1 MGSTSAAC
9 RMFGGLLLLS
19 LLILGGVLSTLGDR
33 LGSRVGKA
41 RLSLFGLR
49 PRQTAV
55 VITVL
60 TGSLISA
67 LSLGLMLL
75 VSRQLRVGLFELND
89 LEARLRSSRS
99 DLKGSRKAQR
109 KARQQLEEA
118 RADEI
123 KARKILADAQAQAG
137 ELRSTLQPLQEQTRR
152 LEAERQRLS
161 QDVRNRDA
169 EIQRTDDELRAVR
182 QRISS
187 GEAELQQLEKNL
199 IALRRGDVAISS
211 GQPLATVTLKLDR
224 PDQARQVIDQV
235 LREANLQAFQK
246 VLPEQAPDRQIIL
259 VPRQDIERLEQAIRK
274 PGTWVVLLRSA
285 ANVLRGES
293 VVYAFPDVRP
303 NVAITIEGEV
313 LAKTT
318 LASQDT
324 NPEAV
329 RNRINLLLASTLS
342 EVRRRGSLSQ
352 GLQFDANAVNR
363 LARELTKRSG
373 GRVDLEAVAVRRSE
387 TADPIAIE
395 LHPSRPL
402 RPTSTLQDD
411 SP

>member
-1 MGSTSAAC
+1 MTGW
-9 RMFGGLLLLS
+9 LLLLS

-123 KARKILADAQAQAG
+123 KARKILADAQARAG

-352 GLQFDANAVNR
+352 GLQFDTNAVNR

-395 LHPSRPL
+395 LRPSRPL

>member
-1 MGSTSAAC
+1 MTGW
-9 RMFGGLLLLS
+9 LLLLS

-123 KARKILADAQAQAG
+123 KARKILADAQARAG

-363 LARELTKRSG
+363 LARELTERSG

-395 LHPSRPL
+395 LRPSHPL

>member
-1 MGSTSAAC
+1 MTGW
-9 RMFGGLLLLS
+9 LLLLS

-123 KARKILADAQAQAG
+123 KARKILADAQARAG

-395 LHPSRPL
+395 LRPSRPL
-402 RPTSTLQDD
+402 RPTSTLKDD

>member
-1 MGSTSAAC
+1 MTGWV
-9 RMFGGLLLLS
+9 LLLS

-67 LSLGLMLL
+67 LSLGMMLL
-75 VSRQLRVGLFELND
+75 VSRQLRVGLFELNE

-109 KARQQLEEA
+109 KARQQLEQA
-118 RADEI
+118 RADEVE
-123 KARKILADAQAQAG
+123 ARKILADAQARAR
-137 ELRSTLQPLQEQTRR
+137 ELRSTLKPLQEQTRR
-152 LEAERQRLS
+152 LEGERRRLS

-169 EIQRTDDELRAVR
+169 EIKRTDDELRAVR
-182 QRISS
+182 ERISS
-187 GEAELQQLEKNL
+187 GEAELQQLEENL
-199 IALRRGDVAISS
+199 LALRRGDVAISS

-235 LREANLQAFQK
+235 LREANMQAFQQ
-246 VLPEQAPDRQIIL
+246 VLPGQAPDRQIIL

-285 ANVLRGES
+285 ANVLRGER

-313 LAKTT
+313 LAETALVSEET
-318 LASQDT
+318 S
-324 NPEAV
+324 PEAI

-342 EVRRRGSLSQ
+342 EVRRRGSLTQ
-352 GLQFDANAVNR
+352 GLQFDANAVNT
-363 LARELTKRSG
+363 LARELAARSG
-373 GRVDLEAVAVRRSE
+373 GRVELEAVALRRSE
-387 TADPIAIE
+387 TADPVAIE
-395 LHPSRPL
+395 LRPSRKLRSAPPL
-402 RPTSTLQDD
+402 GDD
-411 SP
+411 IP

>member
-1 MGSTSAAC
+1 MTGWV
-9 RMFGGLLLLS
+9 LLLS

-109 KARQQLEEA
+109 KARQQLEQA
-118 RADEI
+118 RADEVE
-123 KARKILADAQAQAG
+123 ARKILADAQARAG
-137 ELRSTLQPLQEQTRR
+137 ELRSTLKPLQDQTRR
-152 LEAERQRLS
+152 LEAERRRLS

-169 EIQRTDDELRAVR
+169 EIKRTDDELRSVR
-182 QRISS
+182 ERISS
-187 GEAELQQLEKNL
+187 GEAELQQLEENL
-199 IALRRGDVAISS
+199 LALRRGDVAISS
-211 GQPLATVTLKLDR
+211 GQPLATVTLKLER

-235 LREANLQAFQK
+235 LREANLQAFQQ
-246 VLPEQAPDRQIIL
+246 VLPGQAPDRQIIL

-285 ANVLRGES
+285 ANVLRGER

-313 LAKTT
+313 LAETA
-318 LASQDT
+318 LASEET
-324 NPEAV
+324 SPEAI

-342 EVRRRGSLSQ
+342 EVRRRGSLTQ
-352 GLQFDANAVNR
+352 GLQFDANAVNS
-363 LARELTKRSG
+363 LARELAARSG
-373 GRVDLEAVAVRRSE
+373 GRVELEAVALRRSE
-387 TADPIAIE
+387 TADPVAIE
-395 LHPSRPL
+395 LRPSRKL
-402 RPTSTLQDD
+402 RSAPPLQDD
-411 SP
+411 IP

>member
-1 MGSTSAAC
+1 MTGWV
-9 RMFGGLLLLS
+9 LLLS

-109 KARQQLEEA
+109 KARQQLEQA
-118 RADEI
+118 RADEVE
-123 KARKILADAQAQAG
+123 ARKILADAQARAG
-137 ELRSTLQPLQEQTRR
+137 ELRSTLKPLQDQTRR
-152 LEAERQRLS
+152 LEAERRRLS

-169 EIQRTDDELRAVR
+169 EIKRTDDELRAVR
-182 QRISS
+182 ERISS
-187 GEAELQQLEKNL
+187 GEAELQQLEENL
-199 IALRRGDVAISS
+199 LALRRGDVAISS
-211 GQPLATVTLKLDR
+211 GQPLATVTLKLER

-235 LREANLQAFQK
+235 LREANLQAFQQ
-246 VLPEQAPDRQIIL
+246 VLPGQAPDRQIIL

-285 ANVLRGES
+285 ANVLRGER

-313 LAKTT
+313 LAETA
-318 LASQDT
+318 LAREETS
-324 NPEAV
+324 PEAI

-342 EVRRRGSLSQ
+342 EVRRRGSLTQ
-352 GLQFDANAVNR
+352 GLQFDANAVNS
-363 LARELTKRSG
+363 LARELAARSG
-373 GRVDLEAVAVRRSE
+373 GRVELEAVALRRSE
-387 TADPIAIE
+387 TADPVAIE
-395 LHPSRPL
+395 LRPSRKL
-402 RPTSTLQDD
+402 RSAPPLQDD
-411 SP
+411 IP

>member
-1 MGSTSAAC
+1 MTGW
-9 RMFGGLLLLS
+9 LLLLS

-99 DLKGSRKAQR
+99 DLKGSRRAQR
-109 KARQQLEEA
+109 KAREQLEEA

-123 KARKILADAQAQAG
+123 KARKILADAQARAS

-152 LEAERQRLS
+152 LEAERKRLS

-182 QRISS
+182 ERINS
-187 GEAELQQLEKNL
+187 GEAELQQLEENL
-199 IALRRGDVAISS
+199 LALRRGDVAISS

-246 VLPEQAPDRQIIL
+246 VLPGQAPDRQIIL

-285 ANVLRGES
+285 ANVLRGER

-313 LAKTT
+313 LAKTA

-329 RNRINLLLASTLS
+329 RNRINLLLASTLA

-352 GLQFDANAVNR
+352 GLQFDANAVNT
-363 LARELTKRSG
+363 LARELTDRSG
-373 GRVDLEAVAVRRSE
+373 GRVELEAVAVRRSE

-395 LHPSRPL
+395 LRPSRRL
-402 RPTSTLQDD
+402 RSTSTLQ
-411 SP
+411 SEIP

>member
-1 MGSTSAAC
+1 MTGW
-9 RMFGGLLLLS
+9 LLLLS

-109 KARQQLEEA
+109 KARQQLAEA
-118 RADEI
+118 RTDEI
-123 KARKILADAQAQAG
+123 KARKILADAQARAG

-395 LHPSRPL
+395 LRPSRPL

>member
-1 MGSTSAAC
+1 VTGW
-9 RMFGGLLLLS
+9 LLLLS

-109 KARQQLEEA
+109 KARQQLAEA
-118 RADEI
+118 RTDEI
-123 KARKILADAQAQAG
+123 KARKILADAQARAR

-246 VLPEQAPDRQIIL
+246 VLPGQVPDRQIIL

-303 NVAITIEGEV
+303 NVAITMEGEV
-313 LAKTT
+313 LARTT
-318 LASQDT
+318 VAGQDT

-329 RNRINLLLASTLS
+329 QNRINLLLASTLA

-363 LARELTKRSG
+363 LARELTERSG
-373 GRVDLEAVAVRRSE
+373 GRVELQAVAVRRSE

-395 LHPSRPL
+395 LRPSRPL

>member
-1 MGSTSAAC
+1 MTGW
-9 RMFGGLLLLS
+9 LLLLS

-109 KARQQLEEA
+109 KARQQLEKA

-123 KARKILADAQAQAG
+123 KARKILADAQARAG

-395 LHPSRPL
+395 LRPSRPL

-411 SP
+411 TP

>member
-1 MGSTSAAC
+1 MTGW
-9 RMFGGLLLLS
+9 LLLLS

-99 DLKGSRKAQR
+99 DLKGSRRAQR
-109 KARQQLEEA
+109 KAREQLEEA

-123 KARKILADAQAQAG
+123 KARKILADAQARAS

-152 LEAERQRLS
+152 LEAERKRLS

-182 QRISS
+182 ERINS
-187 GEAELQQLEKNL
+187 GEAELQQLEENL
-199 IALRRGDVAISS
+199 LALRRGDVAISS

-246 VLPEQAPDRQIIL
+246 VLPGQVPDRQIIL
-259 VPRQDIERLEQAIRK
+259 VPRQDIERLEKAIRK

-285 ANVLRGES
+285 ANVLRGER

-313 LAKTT
+313 LAKTA
-318 LASQDT
+318 LASQET

-329 RNRINLLLASTLS
+329 RNRINLLLASTLA

-352 GLQFDANAVNR
+352 GLQFDANAVNT
-363 LARELTKRSG
+363 LARELTDRSG
-373 GRVDLEAVAVRRSE
+373 GRVELEAVAVRRSE

-395 LHPSRPL
+395 LRPSRRL
-402 RPTSTLQDD
+402 RSTSTLE
-411 SP
+411 SEIP

>member
-1 MGSTSAAC
+1 MTGW
-9 RMFGGLLLLS
+9 LLLLS

-123 KARKILADAQAQAG
+123 KARKILADAEARAG

-169 EIQRTDDELRAVR
+169 EIQRTDDELQAVR
-182 QRISS
+182 ERISS

-199 IALRRGDVAISS
+199 LALRRGDVAISS

-246 VLPEQAPDRQIIL
+246 VLPGQAPDRQIIL
-259 VPRQDIERLEQAIRK
+259 VPRQDIERLEKAIRK

-285 ANVLRGES
+285 ANVLRGER

-329 RNRINLLLASTLS
+329 RNRINLLLASTLA

-352 GLQFDANAVNR
+352 GLQFDANGVNT
-363 LARELTKRSG
+363 LARELTERSG
-373 GRVDLEAVAVRRSE
+373 GRVELEAVAVRRSE

-395 LHPSRPL
+395 LRPSRRL
-402 RPTSTLQDD
+402 RPRSTLQDD
-411 SP
+411 TP

>member
-1 MGSTSAAC
+1 VTGWV
-9 RMFGGLLLLS
+9 LLLS

-109 KARQQLEEA
+109 KARQQLEQA
-118 RADEI
+118 RADEVE
-123 KARKILADAQAQAG
+123 ARKILADAQARAG
-137 ELRSTLQPLQEQTRR
+137 ELRSTLKPLQDQTRR
-152 LEAERQRLS
+152 LEAERRRLS

-169 EIQRTDDELRAVR
+169 EIKRTDDELRAVR
-182 QRISS
+182 ERISS
-187 GEAELQQLEKNL
+187 GEAELQQLEENL
-199 IALRRGDVAISS
+199 LALRRGDVAISS
-211 GQPLATVTLKLDR
+211 GQPLATVTLKLER

-235 LREANLQAFQK
+235 LREANLQAFQQ
-246 VLPEQAPDRQIIL
+246 VLPGQAPDRQIIL

-285 ANVLRGES
+285 ANVLRGER

-313 LAKTT
+313 LAETA
-318 LASQDT
+318 LASEET
-324 NPEAV
+324 SPEAI

-342 EVRRRGSLSQ
+342 EVRRRGSLTQ
-352 GLQFDANAVNR
+352 GLQFDANAVNS
-363 LARELTKRSG
+363 LARELAARSG
-373 GRVDLEAVAVRRSE
+373 GRVELEAVALRRSE
-387 TADPIAIE
+387 TADPVAIE
-395 LHPSRPL
+395 LRPSRKLRSAPPL
-402 RPTSTLQDD
+402 RDD
-411 SP
+411 IP

>member
-1 MGSTSAAC
+1 VTGW
-9 RMFGGLLLLS
+9 LLLLS

-99 DLKGSRKAQR
+99 DLKGSRRAQR
-109 KARQQLEEA
+109 KAREQLEEA

-123 KARKILADAQAQAG
+123 KARKILADAQARAS

-152 LEAERQRLS
+152 LEAERKRLS

-182 QRISS
+182 ERINS
-187 GEAELQQLEKNL
+187 GEAELQQLEENL
-199 IALRRGDVAISS
+199 LALRRGDVAISS

-246 VLPEQAPDRQIIL
+246 VLPGQAPDRQIIL
-259 VPRQDIERLEQAIRK
+259 VPRQDIERLEKAIRK

-285 ANVLRGES
+285 ANVLRGER

-313 LAKTT
+313 LAKTA
-318 LASQDT
+318 LASQET

-329 RNRINLLLASTLS
+329 RNRINLLLASTLA

-352 GLQFDANAVNR
+352 GLQFDANAVNT
-363 LARELTKRSG
+363 LARELTDRSG
-373 GRVDLEAVAVRRSE
+373 GRVELEAVAVRRSE

-395 LHPSRPL
+395 LRPSRRL
-402 RPTSTLQDD
+402 RSTSTLE
-411 SP
+411 SEIP

>member
-1 MGSTSAAC
+1 MTGW
-9 RMFGGLLLLS
+9 LLLLS

-123 KARKILADAQAQAG
+123 KARKILADAQARAG

-363 LARELTKRSG
+363 LARELTKRSS

-395 LHPSRPL
+395 LRPSRPL

>member
-1 MGSTSAAC
+1 MTGW
-9 RMFGGLLLLS
+9 LLLLS

-109 KARQQLEEA
+109 KARQQLEQA
-118 RADEI
+118 RADEV
-123 KARKILADAQAQAG
+123 KARKILADAQARAR

-169 EIQRTDDELRAVR
+169 EIQRTDQELRAVR
-182 QRISS
+182 ERISS
-187 GEAELQQLEKNL
+187 GEAELQQLEENL
-199 IALRRGDVAISS
+199 LALRRGDVAISS

-224 PDQARQVIDQV
+224 PDQAREVIDQV

-246 VLPEQAPDRQIIL
+246 VLPGQVPDRQIIL

-285 ANVLRGES
+285 ANVLRGER

-313 LAKTT
+313 LAKTA
-318 LASQDT
+318 LASQET
-324 NPEAV
+324 NAEAV

-352 GLQFDANAVNR
+352 GLQFDANAVNA
-363 LARELTKRSG
+363 LARELTNRNG
-373 GRVDLEAVAVRRSE
+373 GRVELEAVALRRSE

-395 LHPSRPL
+395 LRPSRKL
-402 RPTSTLQDD
+402 RSTSALQDEN
-411 SP
+411 P

>member
-1 MGSTSAAC
+1 MTGWV
-9 RMFGGLLLLS
+9 LLLS

-109 KARQQLEEA
+109 KARQQLEQA
-118 RADEI
+118 RADEVE
-123 KARKILADAQAQAG
+123 ARKILADAQARAG
-137 ELRSTLQPLQEQTRR
+137 ELRSTLKPLQDQTRR
-152 LEAERQRLS
+152 LEAERRRLS

-169 EIQRTDDELRAVR
+169 EIKRTDDELRAVR
-182 QRISS
+182 ERISS
-187 GEAELQQLEKNL
+187 GEAELQQLEENL
-199 IALRRGDVAISS
+199 LALRRGDVAISS
-211 GQPLATVTLKLDR
+211 GQPLATVTLKLER

-235 LREANLQAFQK
+235 LREANLQAFQQ
-246 VLPEQAPDRQIIL
+246 VLPGQAPDRQIIL

-285 ANVLRGES
+285 ANVLRGER

-313 LAKTT
+313 LAETA
-318 LASQDT
+318 LASEET
-324 NPEAV
+324 SPEAI

-342 EVRRRGSLSQ
+342 EVRRRGSLTQ
-352 GLQFDANAVNR
+352 GLQFDANAVNS
-363 LARELTKRSG
+363 LARELAARSG
-373 GRVDLEAVAVRRSE
+373 GRIELEAVALRRSE
-387 TADPIAIE
+387 TADPVAIE
-395 LHPSRPL
+395 LRPSRKLRSAPPL
-402 RPTSTLQDD
+402 GDEIP
-411 SP
+411 

>member
-1 MGSTSAAC
+1 MTGW
-9 RMFGGLLLLS
+9 LLLLS

-67 LSLGLMLL
+67 LSLGMMLL

-109 KARQQLEEA
+109 KARQQLAEA
-118 RADEI
+118 RTDEI
-123 KARKILADAQAQAG
+123 KARKILADAQARAR

-169 EIQRTDDELRAVR
+169 EIQRTDDELQAVR

-211 GQPLATVTLKLDR
+211 GQPLATVTLMLDR

-246 VLPEQAPDRQIIL
+246 VLPGQVPDRQIIL

-303 NVAITIEGEV
+303 NVAITMEGEV
-313 LAKTT
+313 LARTT
-318 LASQDT
+318 VAGQDT

-329 RNRINLLLASTLS
+329 QNRINLLLASTLA

-363 LARELTKRSG
+363 LARELTERSG
-373 GRVDLEAVAVRRSE
+373 GRVELQAVAVRRSE

-395 LHPSRPL
+395 LRPSRPL

>member
-1 MGSTSAAC
+1 MTGW
-9 RMFGGLLLLS
+9 LLLLS

-99 DLKGSRKAQR
+99 DLKGSRNAQR
-109 KARQQLEEA
+109 QARQQLEEA

-123 KARKILADAQAQAG
+123 KARKILANAQARAG

-169 EIQRTDDELRAVR
+169 EIQRTDNELRAVR
-182 QRISS
+182 ERISS
-187 GEAELQQLEKNL
+187 GESELQQLEENL
-199 IALRRGDVAISS
+199 LALRRGDVAISS

-246 VLPEQAPDRQIIL
+246 VLPGQAPDRQIIL

-285 ANVLRGES
+285 ANVLRGER

-303 NVAITIEGEV
+303 NVAITMEGEV

-329 RNRINLLLASTLS
+329 RNRINLLLASTLA

-352 GLQFDANAVNR
+352 GLQFDANAVNT
-363 LARELTKRSG
+363 LARELTERSG
-373 GRVDLEAVAVRRSE
+373 GLVELEAVAEQRSE
-387 TADPIAIE
+387 TADAIAVE
-395 LHPSRPL
+395 LRPSRRL
-402 RPTSTLQDD
+402 RPTSTLQDEI
-411 SP
+411 P

>member
-1 MGSTSAAC
+1 MTGW
-9 RMFGGLLLLS
+9 LLLLS

-123 KARKILADAQAQAG
+123 KARKILADAQARAG

-303 NVAITIEGEV
+303 NVAITMEGEV

-363 LARELTKRSG
+363 LARELTERSG

-395 LHPSRPL
+395 LRPSRPL

>member
-1 MGSTSAAC
+1 MTGW
-9 RMFGGLLLLS
+9 LLLLS

-99 DLKGSRKAQR
+99 DLKGSRSAQQ
-109 KARQQLEEA
+109 KARQQLKEA

-123 KARKILADAQAQAG
+123 EARKILADAQARAA
-137 ELRSTLQPLQEQTRR
+137 ELRSTLQPLQKQTRR

-169 EIQRTDDELRAVR
+169 EIQRTDNELRAVR

-187 GEAELQQLEKNL
+187 GEAELQQLEENL
-199 IALRRGDVAISS
+199 LALRRGDVAISS

-246 VLPEQAPDRQIIL
+246 VLPGEAPDRQIIL
-259 VPRQDIERLEQAIRK
+259 VPRQDIERLEKAIRK

-285 ANVLRGES
+285 ANVLRGER

-303 NVAITIEGEV
+303 NVAITMEGEV

-318 LASQDT
+318 LASKET
-324 NPEAV
+324 NPEAI

-352 GLQFDANAVNR
+352 GLQFDANAVNT
-363 LARELTKRSG
+363 LARELTGRSG
-373 GRVDLEAVAVRRSE
+373 GLVELEAVAVQRSE
-387 TADPIAIE
+387 TADAIAIE
-395 LHPSRPL
+395 LRPSRRL
-402 RPTSTLQDD
+402 RPRSTVQDD
-411 SP
+411 IP

>member
-1 MGSTSAAC
+1 MTGW
-9 RMFGGLLLLS
+9 LLLLS

-109 KARQQLEEA
+109 KARQQLEQA
-118 RADEI
+118 RADEV
-123 KARKILADAQAQAG
+123 KARKILADAQARAR

-169 EIQRTDDELRAVR
+169 EIQRTDQELRAVR
-182 QRISS
+182 ERISS
-187 GEAELQQLEKNL
+187 GEAELQQLEENL
-199 IALRRGDVAISS
+199 LALRRGDVAISS

-246 VLPEQAPDRQIIL
+246 VLPGQVPDRQIIL

-285 ANVLRGES
+285 ANVLRGER

-313 LAKTT
+313 LAKTA
-318 LASQDT
+318 LASQET

-352 GLQFDANAVNR
+352 GLQFDANAVNA
-363 LARELTKRSG
+363 LATELTKRNG
-373 GRVDLEAVAVRRSE
+373 GRVELEAVALRRSE

-395 LHPSRPL
+395 LRPSRKL
-402 RPTSTLQDD
+402 RSTSALQDEN
-411 SP
+411 P

>member
-1 MGSTSAAC
+1 MTGW
-9 RMFGGLLLLS
+9 LLLLS

-109 KARQQLEEA
+109 KARQQLAEA
-118 RADEI
+118 RTDEI
-123 KARKILADAQAQAG
+123 KARKILADAQARAR

-246 VLPEQAPDRQIIL
+246 VLPGQVPDRQIIL

-303 NVAITIEGEV
+303 NVAITMEGEV
-313 LAKTT
+313 LARTT
-318 LASQDT
+318 VAGQDT

-329 RNRINLLLASTLS
+329 QNRINLLLASTLA

-363 LARELTKRSG
+363 LARELTERSG
-373 GRVDLEAVAVRRSE
+373 GRVELQAVAVRRSE

-395 LHPSRPL
+395 LRPSR
-402 RPTSTLQDD
+402 RDRKSVV
-411 SP
+411 

>member
-1 MGSTSAAC
+1 MTGWV
-9 RMFGGLLLLS
+9 LLLS

-99 DLKGSRKAQR
+99 DLKASRRAQR
-109 KARQQLEEA
+109 RARRQLEQA

-123 KARKILADAQAQAG
+123 KARKILADAQARAS
-137 ELRSTLQPLQEQTRR
+137 ELRSTLKPLQDQTRR
-152 LEAERQRLS
+152 LEAERRRLN

-182 QRISS
+182 ERISS
-187 GEAELQQLEKNL
+187 GEAELRQLEENL
-199 IALRRGDVAISS
+199 LALRRGDVAISS
-211 GQPLATVTLKLDR
+211 GQPLATVTLKLER

-235 LREANLQAFQK
+235 LREANLQAFQQ
-246 VLPEQAPDRQIIL
+246 VLPGQEPDRQIIL

-285 ANVLRGES
+285 ANVLRGERI
-293 VVYAFPDVRP
+293 VYAFPDVRP

-313 LAKTT
+313 LAKTV
-318 LASQDT
+318 LASEET
-324 NPEAV
+324 SPEAI
-329 RNRINLLLASTLS
+329 RNRINLLLASTLA

-352 GLQFDANAVNR
+352 GLQFDANAVNT
-363 LARELTKRSG
+363 LARELADRSG
-373 GRVDLEAVAVRRSE
+373 GRVELETVSLRRSE
-387 TADPIAIE
+387 TADPVAIE
-395 LHPSRPL
+395 L
-402 RPTSTLQDD
+402 RPTNKMRSVPPIQDGI
-411 SP
+411 S

>member
-1 MGSTSAAC
+1 VTGW
-9 RMFGGLLLLS
+9 LLLLS

-123 KARKILADAQAQAG
+123 KARKILADAQARAG

-363 LARELTKRSG
+363 LARELTERSG

-395 LHPSRPL
+395 LRPSRPL

>member
-1 MGSTSAAC
+1 MTGW
-9 RMFGGLLLLS
+9 LLLLS
-19 LLILGGVLSTLGDR
+19 LLVLGGVLSTLGDR

-99 DLKGSRKAQR
+99 DLKGSRSAQR
-109 KARQQLEEA
+109 KARQQLKEA

-123 KARKILADAQAQAG
+123 KARKILANAQARAG

-182 QRISS
+182 ERISS
-187 GEAELQQLEKNL
+187 GEAELEQLEENL
-199 IALRRGDVAISS
+199 LALRRGDVAISS

-224 PDQARQVIDQV
+224 PDQARQVIDEV

-246 VLPEQAPDRQIIL
+246 VLPEQTPDRQIIL
-259 VPRQDIERLEQAIRK
+259 VSRQDIERLEQAIRK

-285 ANVLRGES
+285 ANVLRGER
-293 VVYAFPDVRP
+293 VVFAFPDVRP
-303 NVAITIEGEV
+303 NVAITMEGEV

-318 LASQDT
+318 LASKET
-324 NPEAV
+324 NPEAI
-329 RNRINLLLASTLS
+329 RNRINLLLAATLS

-352 GLQFDANAVNR
+352 GLQFDANAVNT
-363 LARELTKRSG
+363 LARELTGRSG
-373 GRVDLEAVAVRRSE
+373 GLVELEAVAVQRSE
-387 TADPIAIE
+387 TADAIAIE
-395 LHPSRPL
+395 LRPSRRL
-402 RPTSTLQDD
+402 RPRSTVQDD
-411 SP
+411 IP

>member
-1 MGSTSAAC
+1 MTGWV
-9 RMFGGLLLLS
+9 LLLS

-109 KARQQLEEA
+109 KARQQLEQA
-118 RADEI
+118 RADEVE
-123 KARKILADAQAQAG
+123 ARKILADAQARAG
-137 ELRSTLQPLQEQTRR
+137 ELRSTLKPLQDQTRR
-152 LEAERQRLS
+152 LEAERRRLS

-169 EIQRTDDELRAVR
+169 EIKRTDDELRAVR
-182 QRISS
+182 ERISS
-187 GEAELQQLEKNL
+187 GEAELQQLEENL
-199 IALRRGDVAISS
+199 LALRRGDVAISS
-211 GQPLATVTLKLDR
+211 GQPLATVTLKLER

-235 LREANLQAFQK
+235 LREANLQAFQQ
-246 VLPEQAPDRQIIL
+246 VLPGQAPDRQIIL

-285 ANVLRGES
+285 ANVLRGER

-313 LAKTT
+313 LAETA
-318 LASQDT
+318 LASKET
-324 NPEAV
+324 SPEEI

-342 EVRRRGSLSQ
+342 EVRRRGSLTQ
-352 GLQFDANAVNR
+352 GLQFDANAVNS
-363 LARELTKRSG
+363 LARELAARSG
-373 GRVDLEAVAVRRSE
+373 GRVELEAVALRRSE
-387 TADPIAIE
+387 TADPVAIE
-395 LHPSRPL
+395 LRPSRKL
-402 RPTSTLQDD
+402 RSAPPLQDD
-411 SP
+411 IP

>member
-1 MGSTSAAC
+1 MTGW
-9 RMFGGLLLLS
+9 LLLLS

-109 KARQQLEEA
+109 KARQQLEQA
-118 RADEI
+118 RADEV
-123 KARKILADAQAQAG
+123 KARKILADAQARAR

-169 EIQRTDDELRAVR
+169 EIQRTDQELRAVR
-182 QRISS
+182 ERISS
-187 GEAELQQLEKNL
+187 GEAELQQLEENL
-199 IALRRGDVAISS
+199 LALRRGDVAISS

-246 VLPEQAPDRQIIL
+246 VLPGQVPDRQIIL

-285 ANVLRGES
+285 ANVLRGER

-313 LAKTT
+313 LAKTA
-318 LASQDT
+318 LASQET
-324 NPEAV
+324 NAEAV

-352 GLQFDANAVNR
+352 GLQFDANAINA
-363 LARELTKRSG
+363 LARELTNRNG
-373 GRVDLEAVAVRRSE
+373 GRVELEAVALRRSE

-395 LHPSRPL
+395 LRPSRKL
-402 RPTSTLQDD
+402 RSTSALQDEN
-411 SP
+411 P

>member
-1 MGSTSAAC
+1 MTGW
-9 RMFGGLLLLS
+9 LLLLS

-123 KARKILADAQAQAG
+123 KARKILADAQARAG

-303 NVAITIEGEV
+303 NVAITMEGEV

-395 LHPSRPL
+395 LRPSRPL

>member
-1 MGSTSAAC
+1 MTGW
-9 RMFGGLLLLS
+9 LLLLS

-123 KARKILADAQAQAG
+123 KARKILADAQARAG

-352 GLQFDANAVNR
+352 GLQFDANAVYR

-395 LHPSRPL
+395 LRPSRPL

>member
-1 MGSTSAAC
+1 MTGW
-9 RMFGGLLLLS
+9 LLLLS

-109 KARQQLEEA
+109 KARQQLEQA
-118 RADEI
+118 RADEV
-123 KARKILADAQAQAG
+123 KARKILADAQARAR
-137 ELRSTLQPLQEQTRR
+137 ELRSTLHPLQEQTRR

-169 EIQRTDDELRAVR
+169 EIQRTDQELRAVR
-182 QRISS
+182 ERISS
-187 GEAELQQLEKNL
+187 GEAELQQLEENL
-199 IALRRGDVAISS
+199 LALRRGDVAISS

-246 VLPEQAPDRQIIL
+246 VLPGQVPDRQIIL

-285 ANVLRGES
+285 ANVLRGER

-313 LAKTT
+313 LAKTA
-318 LASQDT
+318 LASQET
-324 NPEAV
+324 NAEAV

-352 GLQFDANAVNR
+352 GLQFDANAVNA
-363 LARELTKRSG
+363 LATELTKRNG
-373 GRVDLEAVAVRRSE
+373 GRVELEAVALRRSE

-395 LHPSRPL
+395 LRPSRKL
-402 RPTSTLQDD
+402 RSTSALQDEN
-411 SP
+411 P

>member
-1 MGSTSAAC
+1 MTGW
-9 RMFGGLLLLS
+9 LLLLS
-19 LLILGGVLSTLGDR
+19 LLVLGGVLSTLGDR

-99 DLKGSRKAQR
+99 DLKGSRSAQR
-109 KARQQLEEA
+109 KARQQLKEA

-123 KARKILADAQAQAG
+123 KARKILANAQARAG

-182 QRISS
+182 ERISS
-187 GEAELQQLEKNL
+187 GEAELEQLEENL
-199 IALRRGDVAISS
+199 LALRRGDVAISS

-246 VLPEQAPDRQIIL
+246 VLPGQAPDRQIIL

-285 ANVLRGES
+285 ANVLRGER

-303 NVAITIEGEV
+303 NVAITMEGEV

-329 RNRINLLLASTLS
+329 RNRINLLLASTLA

-352 GLQFDANAVNR
+352 GLQFDANAVNT
-363 LARELTKRSG
+363 LARELTERSG
-373 GRVDLEAVAVRRSE
+373 GLVELEAVAAQRSE
-387 TADPIAIE
+387 TADAIAVE
-395 LHPSRPL
+395 LRPSRRL
-402 RPTSTLQDD
+402 RPTSTLQDEI
-411 SP
+411 P

>member
-1 MGSTSAAC
+1 VTGW
-9 RMFGGLLLLS
+9 LLLLS

-123 KARKILADAQAQAG
+123 KARKILADAQARAG

-395 LHPSRPL
+395 LRPSRPL

>member
-1 MGSTSAAC
+1 MTGW
-9 RMFGGLLLLS
+9 LLLLS

-99 DLKGSRKAQR
+99 DLKGSRRAQR
-109 KARQQLEEA
+109 EAREQLEEA

-123 KARKILADAQAQAG
+123 KARKILADAQARAS

-152 LEAERQRLS
+152 LEAERKRLS

-182 QRISS
+182 ERINS
-187 GEAELQQLEKNL
+187 GEAELQQLEENL
-199 IALRRGDVAISS
+199 LALRRGDVAISS

-246 VLPEQAPDRQIIL
+246 VLPGQVPDRQIIL

-285 ANVLRGES
+285 ANVLRGER

-313 LAKTT
+313 LAKTA

-329 RNRINLLLASTLS
+329 RNRINLLLASTLA

-352 GLQFDANAVNR
+352 GLQFDANAVNT
-363 LARELTKRSG
+363 LARELTDRSG
-373 GRVDLEAVAVRRSE
+373 GRVELEAVAVRRSE

-395 LHPSRPL
+395 LRPSRRL
-402 RPTSTLQDD
+402 RSTSTLQ
-411 SP
+411 SEIP

>member
-1 MGSTSAAC
+1 MTGW
-9 RMFGGLLLLS
+9 LLLLS

-109 KARQQLEEA
+109 KARQQLAEA
-118 RADEI
+118 RTDEI
-123 KARKILADAQAQAG
+123 KARKILADAQARAG

-246 VLPEQAPDRQIIL
+246 VLPGQVPDRQIIL

-303 NVAITIEGEV
+303 NVAITMEGEV
-313 LAKTT
+313 LAETT
-318 LASQDT
+318 LARQDT

-373 GRVDLEAVAVRRSE
+373 GLVDLEAVAVRRSE

-395 LHPSRPL
+395 LRPSRPL